1 MRTIQD
7 KRSTPAGGGF
17 VLLLVL
23 VVVMLASMVAVSL
36 MFLLGAEKTASAT
49 GWEGEQAWAVALTGL
64 DRAIQVARRSAR
76 EEAAWRDNP
85 AEFRDQLVHED
96 GLQRWFFTVYS
107 PGDDESGWVRFGLT
121 DEASKLNILRS
132 SPAMLD
138 ALSGMRME
146 GGEGWNGAS
155 PAPATGEEGRGSG
168 SRSGMATNELA
179 GAGGHWSCADE
190 YLQSSGVSALAWY
203 GEDAN
208 FNGRLDANENDGE
221 TQWPPDNQDSRLD
234 RGLRQDLTV
243 HSYDVNEDG
252 SGQPRIRLNDPQ
264 ADWAA
269 AGLPASVGDYVAA
282 MGRAGQSIEHP
293 ADLLEAEGTFPAA
306 RGSGQ
311 ETVRAGVGK
320 DELPALLDRCTVSDQ
335 ERLEGLINVNTA
347 PAAVLRTLPGVDEA
361 LAEAIVARRSNLS
374 QEDRGTIAWLYQ
386 EGLMNADQFKGVAP
400 LLTTRSLQFHCYVAG
415 FNRPG
420 RRHRILEAIFDVA
433 PEAPRVLFLRDV
445 TRSGLPLNLA
455 GDEPETVAW
464 SPGGGGSR

>member
-1 MRTIQD
+1 MRAIQAG
-7 KRSTPAGGGF
+7 RSGPAGRGF

-64 DRAIQVARRSAR
+64 ERAMQVARRSER
-76 EEAAWRDNP
+76 EEAIWRDNP
-85 AEFRDQLVHED
+85 AEFRDQLVQED
-96 GLQRWFFTVYS
+96 GLQRWLFTVYS

-132 SPAMLD
+132 SSAMLE
-138 ALSGMRME
+138 ALSDMRLE
-146 GGEGWNGAS
+146 GGGGWSGVS
-155 PAPATGEEGRGSG
+155 SAPVAGEEG
-168 SRSGMATNELA
+168 A
-179 GAGGHWSCADE
+179 GAGSQSGTATNGLAGGDLPWSCADE
-190 YLQSSGVSALAWY
+190 YLQSSGASWLAWC

-243 HSYDVNEDG
+243 HSYDVNQDG

-264 ADWAA
+264 ADWAS

-282 MGRAGQSIEHP
+282 MRRSGQSIEHP
-293 ADLLEAEGTFPAA
+293 AALLEAEGTFPAA
-306 RGSGQ
+306 RGAGQ
-311 ETVRAGVGK
+311 ETVRSGVGK
-320 DELPALLDRCTVSDQ
+320 DELPALLDRCTGSDQ

-347 PAAVLRTLPGVDEA
+347 PAAVLRTLPGIDEA
-361 LAEAIVARRSNLS
+361 MAEAIVARRSNLS
-374 QEDRGTIAWLYQ
+374 QEDRRTIAWLYQ
-386 EGLMNADQFKGVAP
+386 EGLMNADQFKQVAP

-415 FNRPG
+415 FNQPG

-433 PEAPRVLFLRDV
+433 SETPRVLFLRDV
-445 TRSGLPLNLA
+445 TRSGLPPTLV
-455 GDEPETVAW
+455 GEESETMAW
-464 SPGGGGSR
+464 SSGGGGSR